1 MFDEEKMDP
10 GKVEDAQGVL
20 FQSGRDDVEL
30 MVANI
35 GTDFKNI
42 LQQTLRS
49 TTVVMEVSLLST
61 GFK

>member
-1 MFDEEKMDP
+1 MDP

-20 FQSGRDDVEL
+20 FHSWRDDVEL

-35 GTDFKNI
+35 GKDFKNI

-49 TTVVMEVSLLST
+49 ATVVKEVSLHST
-61 GFK
+61 VFK

>member
-1 MFDEEKMDP
+1 MDP

>member
-1 MFDEEKMDP
+1 MDP

-35 GTDFKNI
+35 GKDFKNI

-49 TTVVMEVSLLST
+49 ATVVKEVSLLST